1 MKRTMFLCGTFIKT
15 RAIKTSAISAA
26 LICQFFLSLPAIAQQ
41 ADITINE
48 TVRGNEEQPK
58 VLTIVPWQSP
68 SGPEYLYRP
77 LNSRLEQLFKPVE
90 RAELRRQLHFISI
103 TEQESTKG
111 EQ

>member
-1 MKRTMFLCGTFIKT
+1 MKRILMAGV
-15 RAIKTSAISAA
+15 AIMVQV
-26 LICQFFLSLPAIAQQ
+26 LLSQPLWAQQ

-90 RAELRRQLHFISI
+90 RAELRRQLHFIDI
-103 TEQESTKG
+103 TEQESIKVD
-111 EQ
+111 E